1 MSDAPVV
8 VVDTSIH
15 LSSELF
21 SQPGSP
27 AREVIARGF
36 DGHFTFALSPLLLRE
51 IARKLAENGI
61 NPNVTAEYLANVR
74 SAGREFDDRTP
85 QDVFCSDPEDVFVMI
100 LARTA
105 AAWCIVAYDN
115 ALLDDNATPPGWD
128 AARFLG
134 RLRVRR
140 GEPVGNRFVS

>member
-15 LSSELF
+15 LSSEVYCGT
-21 SQPGSP
+21 GSP
-27 AREVIARGF
+27 SREVIARGF

-51 IARKLAENGI
+51 IARKLAETAI
-61 NPNVTAEYLANVR
+61 DPNLTAEYLANLRAVAR
-74 SAGREFDDRTP
+74 DFEDR
-85 QDVFCSDPEDVFVMI
+85 DAEGVVCSDPNDVFVLV

-105 AAWCIVAYDN
+105 AAWCIVAYDR
-115 ALLDDNATPPGWD
+115 ALLDDDSNPPGWE

-134 RLRVRR
+134 RLRARR
-140 GEPVGNRFVS
+140 GEPVGNRFPS